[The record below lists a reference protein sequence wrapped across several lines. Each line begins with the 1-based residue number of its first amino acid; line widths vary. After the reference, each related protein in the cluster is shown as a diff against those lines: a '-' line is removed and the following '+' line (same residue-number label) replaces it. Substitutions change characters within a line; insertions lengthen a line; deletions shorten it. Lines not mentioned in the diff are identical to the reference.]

1 MKCEVQ
7 SARNMRFR
15 ILKIEGNTYILDMS
29 QSKWNI
35 VFPFLIWILPHTIYK
50 VDGEEISKKLKV
62 PSGAQKKINIS
73 ILFTAGIGI
82 FVGNLLTALTDYFYI
97 PSTTLVNSLIAAS
110 VMLLIILVHSLLS
123 NRNKHN
129 FYKLGAPKLL
139 SKDRIWIRPMSFKHF
154 VQCLFV
160 YIFLLVFFIANL
172 VLVITISN
180 VLAIVFAI
188 FIGFCLSITN
198 VVYVGIGHTT
208 VKFKKK

>member
-1 MKCEVQ
+1 
-7 SARNMRFR
+7 
-15 ILKIEGNTYILDMS
+15 MS

-35 VFPFLIWILPHTIYK
+35 VFPFLTWILPHTIYK

-62 PSGAQKKINIS
+62 PSGSQKKINIS

-82 FVGNLLTALTDYFYI
+82 FLGNLLTALTDYFYI
-97 PSTTLVNSLIAAS
+97 ASTTLVNIIIAAS

-123 NRNKHN
+123 NRNKQI
-129 FYKLGAPKLL
+129 FYRLGAPKIL
-139 SKDRIWIRPMSFKHF
+139 SKERIWIRPMSFKHF
-154 VQCLFV
+154 VKCLFI
-160 YIFLLVFFIANL
+160 YFCFLVFFVASL

-180 VLAIVFAI
+180 ILAIVFAI

-198 VVYVGIGHTT
+198 VVYLGIGDTT